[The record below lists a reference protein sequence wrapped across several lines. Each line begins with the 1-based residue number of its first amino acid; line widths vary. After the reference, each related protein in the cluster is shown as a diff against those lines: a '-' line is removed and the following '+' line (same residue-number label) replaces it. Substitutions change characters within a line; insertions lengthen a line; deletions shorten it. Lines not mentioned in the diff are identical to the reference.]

1 MCPNNCFINM
11 KLIKKQ
17 KVSDVTYVA
26 PFWFNVVWLC
36 QSHIDMVFV
45 FS

>member
-1 MCPNNCFINM
+1 MCSNNCFINM

-26 PFWFNVVWLC
+26 PLLVLFGLALAVT
-36 QSHIDMVFV
+36 
-45 FS
+45 